1 MTYST
6 GDGNLSK
13 SLDQLFCSA
22 DLTRET
28 HSQLICLVVLN
39 IVLSVTTFLGNT
51 LILIAL
57 HKESSLN
64 PATKLMFR
72 CLLITDLFVG
82 LMSEPLI
89 VVNWISVVNER
100 WNICR
105 FSYLS
110 SFITG
115 YIFSSVSLLTSTAV
129 SVDRLL
135 ALLSGLRYRQVVTTK
150 RTYIALTVFWVVSIV
165 GTSLHFW
172 NYLITVWL
180 SYTGI
185 ALCLVTSVF
194 SYTKIFLTLR
204 RHQTQV
210 LDQLHKTQS
219 SQASPLNLTRYRKAV
234 SSALWLQ
241 LTLLVCYLPFGVTD
255 ALMNHVRLSP
265 SIYIVREF
273 TASLVFFN
281 SSLNPLLYCWKIREV
296 RQAVKDTIRQFC
308 SSVLCE

>member
-1 MTYST
+1 MAYFTR
-6 GDGNLSK
+6 DGNLSK
-13 SLDQLFCSA
+13 SFDQLFCSA
-22 DLTRET
+22 GLTRET

-39 IVLSVTTFLGNT
+39 VVLSVTTFLGNT

-64 PATKLMFR
+64 PATKLLFR
-72 CLLITDLFVG
+72 CLATTDLFVG
-82 LMSEPLI
+82 IISEPVI

-100 WNICR
+100 WDICR
-105 FSYLS
+105 YTFLS

-135 ALLSGLRYRQVVTTK
+135 ALLLRLRYRQVVTMK
-150 RTYIALTVFWVVSIV
+150 RTYITLSVFWVVSIV
-165 GTSLHFW
+165 GTTLYFW
-172 NYLITVWL
+172 NYLITLWL

-185 ALCLVTSVF
+185 VLCLLTSVF

-204 RHQTQV
+204 HHQTQV
-210 LDQLHKTQS
+210 LDHLHQKQR
-219 SQASPLNLTRYRKAV
+219 SQANPLNLARYRKVV

-241 LTLLVCYLPFGVTD
+241 LTLLVCYLPFGVID

-273 TASLVFFN
+273 TTTLVYLN
-281 SSLNPLLYCWKIREV
+281 SSLNPILYCWKIREV
-296 RQAVKDTIRQFC
+296 RQAVKDTVRQFC
-308 SSVLCE
+308 C